1 MLSFSVLDI
10 YLSSTDREVRLLSQ
24 RLHLTWGREALNKST
39 YKYKNCAEMNQEK
52 AGFRECVDPGSALF
66 WRL

>member
-10 YLSSTDREVRLLSQ
+10 YLSSTDGEVSEAAVTEITLD
-24 RLHLTWGREALNKST
+24 WGREALNKSI

-52 AGFRECVDPGSALF
+52 AGL
-66 WRL
+66 